1 MSLENSV
8 LNYSMNKLAEKP
20 DLTIKL
26 NRSALNDILLKQSTL
41 PEEVKQ
47 GKIILV
53 GDKAKL
59 TELLSLLD
67 NFKLWFNLVTPV
79 DS

>member
-1 MSLENSV
+1 MILKAQNIVKSFRAKKAVDNVSL
-8 LNYSMNKLAEKP
+8 
-20 DLTIKL
+20 
-26 NRSALNDILLKQSTL
+26 
-41 PEEVKQ
+41 EVKQ
-47 GKIILV
+47 GEIIFV

-67 NFKLWFNLVTPV
+67 DFKLWFNLVTPV